1 MLAAVQRRPK
11 LGVSPGRPAPG
22 AAPPPPPDTAPVKP
36 LMSEQQ
42 FQAEIEAL
50 MCKISKLPE
59 HERGALGDAAEQ
71 TRQRHATLRQ
81 TVAQLQESLDH
92 LRLSVKYLV
101 FDLEATRRENRLLRR
116 MIEADD
122 ADEGE

>member
-1 MLAAVQRRPK
+1 
-11 LGVSPGRPAPG
+11 
-22 AAPPPPPDTAPVKP
+22 
-36 LMSEQQ
+36 MSEQQ

-59 HERGALGDAAEQ
+59 GERGALGDAAEQ
-71 TRQRHATLRQ
+71 ARSRHASLRQ
-81 TVAQLQESLDH
+81 TVTQLQESLDH

-116 MIEADD
+116 MVEAGGED
-122 ADEGE
+122 AEGEG